1 MAYFYNNLFLYTI
14 GNDKTFLM
22 ALIRNLYEGI
32 KNVLSHSTLSSAL
45 IGTGLVVMIKKEDK
59 TEILSYL
66 ILGFLPSCW
75 CMVEDDIIVI
85 MLSFSTHLHQ

>member
-59 TEILSYL
+59 TEILS
-66 ILGFLPSCW
+66 
-75 CMVEDDIIVI
+75 
-85 MLSFSTHLHQ
+85 